1 MNILILILNRV
12 YHFLTIVNNQS
23 PLLGTVGIVMLL
35 IYSTL
40 NNILLLI
47 YSFKPN
53 PFVSENYIDFIEMVL
68 IFILL
73 FFYCKKNKEK
83 IINHSKFSNLKN
95 SLFVIILYLFTIVSF
110 VFLAKINREKIFN
123 VQEKKD
129 IQGAKKKSLE
139 GRVRQWFGE

>member
-1 MNILILILNRV
+1 
-12 YHFLTIVNNQS
+12 
-23 PLLGTVGIVMLL
+23 
-35 IYSTL
+35 
-40 NNILLLI
+40 
-47 YSFKPN
+47 
-53 PFVSENYIDFIEMVL
+53 
-68 IFILL
+68 
-73 FFYCKKNKEK
+73 
-83 IINHSKFSNLKN
+83 LKN